1 MLATLARTVILYLAV
16 IIGVRIM
23 GKRQIGELQANELVV
38 TILISELAAIPLQ
51 DMGRPVSNGLVAI
64 FTLILLELLLSAIA
78 LKSSKARRA
87 MSGTPTIVIKDG
99 RIDQKAL
106 RNLRMT
112 ADDLMEALRQLNMFH
127 IEDIDFA
134 IVETNGKVS
143 ALLRPEKIP
152 ATAQMVDAV
161 SPPTGLPCVVVND
174 GVIQPQ
180 SLEFVSMTEDDV
192 HHKLKKKHLELKEVF
207 LMIADRTDN
216 VIVVRKDR

>member
-1 MLATLARTVILYLAV
+1 MIATLARTVVLYLAV

-64 FTLILLELLLSAIA
+64 FALILLELLLSAIA

-87 MSGTPTIVIKDG
+87 MSGTPTIVIKNG
-99 RIDQKAL
+99 HIDQKAL

-112 ADDLMEALRQLNMFH
+112 ADDLLEALRQLNMFYV
-127 IEDIDFA
+127 EDIDYA

-143 ALLRPEKIP
+143 AMLRPEKIP

-161 SPPTGLPCVVVND
+161 PPPTGLPCVVVND

-180 SLEFVSMTEDDV
+180 SLDFVSMTEADV
-192 HHKLKKKHLELKEVF
+192 RHALKKKHLELKEVF
-207 LMIADRTDN
+207 LMIASQPDD
-216 VIVVRKDR
+216 VIVIRKDR

>member
-1 MLATLARTVILYLAV
+1 MIATLARTVVLYLAV

-64 FTLILLELLLSAIA
+64 FALILLELLLSAIA

-87 MSGTPTIVIKDG
+87 MSGTPTIVIKNG

-112 ADDLMEALRQLNMFH
+112 ADDLLEALRQLNMFYV
-127 IEDIDFA
+127 EDIDYA

-143 ALLRPEKIP
+143 AMLRPEKIP

-161 SPPTGLPCVVVND
+161 PPPTGLPCVVVND

-180 SLEFVSMTEDDV
+180 SLDFVSMTEADV
-192 HHKLKKKHLELKEVF
+192 RHALKKKHLELKEVF
-207 LMIADRTDN
+207 LMIASQPDDAI
-216 VIVVRKDR
+216 VIRKDR

>member
-1 MLATLARTVILYLAV
+1 MIATLARTVVLYLAV

-64 FTLILLELLLSAIA
+64 FALILLELLLSAIA

-87 MSGTPTIVIKDG
+87 MSGTPTIVIKNG
-99 RIDQKAL
+99 HIDQKAL

-112 ADDLMEALRQLNMFH
+112 ADDLLEALRQLNMFYV
-127 IEDIDFA
+127 EDIDYA

-143 ALLRPEKIP
+143 AMLRPEKIP

-161 SPPTGLPCVVVND
+161 PPPTGLPCVVVND

-180 SLEFVSMTEDDV
+180 SLDFVSMTEADV
-192 HHKLKKKHLELKEVF
+192 HHALKKKHLELKEVF
-207 LMIADRTDN
+207 LMIASQPDD
-216 VIVVRKDR
+216 VIVIRKDR